1 MEVDDVV
8 WARDKNGEWFKAR
21 ITHQHLVGD
30 DVFEYEVHFDGW
42 STMWDESVLEDGV
55 KPYIAK
61 KKPPPETPPELK
73 WTSDVG
79 RLDEEDTQYEVEK
92 LVRKRARLDGGCD
105 EFLVRWKGWSKAFDS
120 WEEADNISSELIAE
134 FVPPTT
140 AHKGEWLGPYS
151 VSVPAP
157 LPPDQAAALVAPWL
171 LTVGRK
177 AAGLL
182 ARQQEAWAHKLLERM
197 DTCPTWIYGALHAAL
212 KQMATK
218 LNSGV
223 PSRAL

>member
-1 MEVDDVV
+1 MTRTVC
-8 WARDKNGEWFKAR
+8 EWFKAR

-42 STMWDESVLEDGV
+42 STMWDESVPEDGV